1 MKNIFLFGPSGFL
14 GPSILKRYPSI
25 TAIGRTKPPLF
36 IKSKFIK
43 LKNFE
48 NLKVLD
54 KLKIDYVIFL
64 IGNSNH
70 HNLNK
75 SNLDLAL
82 DHNFYPLQKALNY
95 FSKRK
100 IKKFITFSGA
110 LLYDEKK
117 IKIPCNE
124 KTPLDPFRNNYLF
137 SNCLINLKTSSLH
150 PYP

>member
-54 KLKIDYVIFL
+54 GKIDYVIFL

-95 FSKRK
+95 FQSK
-100 IKKFITFSGA
+100 IYYIFWC
-110 LLYDEKK
+110 LLYDEK
-117 IKIPCNE
+117 N
-124 KTPLDPFRNNYLF
+124 
-137 SNCLINLKTSSLH
+137 
-150 PYP
+150 